1 MTDIIPISPEEADLR
16 DAVRRVAGKYGHKYF
31 VDCATSHKEPTELY
45 EELGAAGFLGV
56 HLPEEYGGGGA
67 GLAELCAVIEEV
79 SAAGCPLLMM
89 VIAPAICGSIIA
101 AHGSPALKQA
111 WLPGLA
117 NGTRTMSFAIT
128 EPDAG
133 SNTHALSTTA
143 RRDGDDYVISGT
155 KYWISGADQADA
167 ILLVTRDGD
176 VDADVGTG
184 RDTPMS
190 MFVVPA
196 GSPGLTMHAIEAE
209 LVQPEKQ
216 FTVFFD
222 QVRVPATALVGQA
235 GKGFR
240 AVFAGLNP
248 ERVTAAAISN
258 GISRYALERA
268 TRYARERAV
277 WKTPIG
283 AHQGVAHPLAEC
295 HIAVTQARLL
305 TARAAEL
312 ADTLGAGGRSSG
324 RAEAAEAVNMAKFA
338 AAEASLKTLDQA
350 IQVHGGNGLSREYG
364 LADLWFLARMLRTA
378 PTSREM
384 VLNFVAQH
392 SLGLPA
398 SY

>member
-16 DAVRRVAGKYGHKYF
+16 DAVRQVAGKYGHKYF

-67 GLAELCAVIEEV
+67 GLAELCVVIEEV

-101 AHGSPALKQA
+101 AHGSPELKQA

-117 NGTRTMSFAIT
+117 NGTQTMSFAIT

-176 VDADVGTG
+176 ADVGAG

-196 GSPGLTMHAIEAE
+196 GSPGLSMHAIEAE

-312 ADTLGAGGRSSG
+312 ADTLGAGGQS
-324 RAEAAEAVNMAKFA
+324 AEAVNMAKFA

>member
-1 MTDIIPISPEEADLR
+1 
-16 DAVRRVAGKYGHKYF
+16 
-31 VDCATSHKEPTELY
+31 
-45 EELGAAGFLGV
+45 
-56 HLPEEYGGGGA
+56 
-67 GLAELCAVIEEV
+67 
-79 SAAGCPLLMM
+79 
-89 VIAPAICGSIIA
+89 
-101 AHGSPALKQA
+101 
-111 WLPGLA
+111 
-117 NGTRTMSFAIT
+117 
-128 EPDAG
+128 
-133 SNTHALSTTA
+133 
-143 RRDGDDYVISGT
+143 
-155 KYWISGADQADA
+155 
-167 ILLVTRDGD
+167 
-176 VDADVGTG
+176 
-184 RDTPMS
+184 
-190 MFVVPA
+190 
-196 GSPGLTMHAIEAE
+196 
-209 LVQPEKQ
+209 
-216 FTVFFD
+216 
-222 QVRVPATALVGQA
+222 
-235 GKGFR
+235 
-240 AVFAGLNP
+240 VFAGLNP

-295 HIAVTQARLL
+295 YIAVTQARLL

-312 ADTLGAGGRSSG
+312 ADQGDRPARD
-324 RAEAAEAVNMAKFA
+324 AAEAVNMAKFA

>member
-1 MTDIIPISPEEADLR
+1 MTDILPISPEQADLR
-16 DAVRRVAGKYGHKYF
+16 SAVRQVAGKYGHKYF

-67 GLAELCAVIEEV
+67 GLTELCAVIEEV

-101 AHGSPALKQA
+101 AHGSPELKQA

-133 SNTHALSTTA
+133 SNTHALTTTS
-143 RRDGDDYVISGT
+143 RRDGDDYVIRGN
-155 KYWISGADQADA
+155 KNCISGPAQADA
-167 ILLVTRDGD
+167 ILVVTRDGD
-176 VDADVGTG
+176 AAPG

-209 LVQPEKQ
+209 LIQPEKQ

-222 QVRVPATALVGQA
+222 QVRVPAGALVGEA
-235 GKGFR
+235 GQGFR
-240 AVFAGLNP
+240 AVFSGLTP

-268 TRYARERAV
+268 ARYARERSV

-283 AHQGVAHPLAEC
+283 AHQGVAHPLAEGY
-295 HIAVTQARLL
+295 IAGTPERRLPH
-305 TARAAEL
+305 RPAEL
-312 ADTLGAGGRSSG
+312 VS
-324 RAEAAEAVNMAKFA
+324 
-338 AAEASLKTLDQA
+338 
-350 IQVHGGNGLSREYG
+350 
-364 LADLWFLARMLRTA
+364 
-378 PTSREM
+378 
-384 VLNFVAQH
+384 
-392 SLGLPA
+392 
-398 SY
+398 

>member
-1 MTDIIPISPEEADLR
+1 MTDILPMSPEQADLR
-16 DAVRRVAGKYGHKYF
+16 EAVRRVAGKYGNKYF
-31 VDCATSHKEPTELY
+31 VECATSHKEPTELY

-56 HLPEEYGGGGA
+56 HLPGEYGGGGA
-67 GLAELCAVIEEV
+67 GLAELCVVIEEV

-101 AHGSPALKQA
+101 AHGSPELKQA

-133 SNTHALSTTA
+133 SNTHALTTTS

-155 KYWISGADQADA
+155 KYWISGPDQADA
-167 ILLVTRDGD
+167 ILLGTRDGD
-176 VDADVGTG
+176 AAQESGAGT
-184 RDTPMS
+184 DTPMS

-196 GSPGLTMHAIEAE
+196 GAPGLSMHAIEAE
-209 LVQPEKQ
+209 LIQPEKQ

-222 QVRVPATALVGQA
+222 QVRVPAGALVGQA

-277 WKTPIG
+277 WQTPIG

-295 HIAVTQARLL
+295 YIAVTQARLL

-312 ADTLGAGGRSSG
+312 ADTMGSG
-324 RAEAAEAVNMAKFA
+324 RQSAEAVNMAKFA